1 MEKIENK
8 KKVIKILKKE
18 LKYFGSMRDVEIL
31 QLIEKIAKG
40 YEYEE
45 VQTIIEETLQGTKKK
60 IVRNKKFQPANL
72 QAAQYLLTENKK
84 TISVDVVQMERLM
97 DETIERL
104 EVDENWKLK

>member
-1 MEKIENK
+1 
-8 KKVIKILKKE
+8 
-18 LKYFGSMRDVEIL
+18 MRNEEII

-45 VQTIIEETLQGTKKK
+45 VQTIIEETPQGTKKK

-84 TISVDVVQMERLM
+84 TINVDVEQMEKLM